1 VTLGADWYEDGR
13 EGTTVPDGLSAL
25 AAEVVACQLCPRL
38 VAYRE
43 TVARQKRRAYRDEEY
58 WGRPVPGF
66 GDPQARLVV
75 IGLAPAAHGG
85 NRTGRMF
92 TGDTSGDWLYRALY
106 RAGFAN
112 QPVSRARD
120 DGLELRDAYVTAAC
134 RCAPPDN
141 RPTREELDACRPYL
155 VRELQLLERAQVLV
169 CLGQVAF
176 ATTLLAMRAMGAGVP
191 EPANEAATAPPRF
204 RHGALYRWVSVP
216 AREGELWL
224 LASYHPSR
232 RNTQTGLLSETMFE
246 AIFARARALLDAN

>member
-1 VTLGADWYEDGR
+1 MTASLTE
-13 EGTTVPDGLSAL
+13 L
-25 AAEVVACQLCPRL
+25 ACEIVACRRCPRL

-43 TVARQKRRAYRDEEY
+43 AVAREKRRAYRHEEY

-66 GDPQARLVV
+66 GDPAARVV
-75 IGLAPAAHGG
+75 VVGLAPAAHGG

-92 TGDTSGDWLYRALY
+92 TGDASGDWLYRALY

-141 RPTREELDACRPYL
+141 RPTRAELGACRPYL
-155 VRELQLLERAQVLV
+155 VRELLLLENAEVLV
-169 CLGQVAF
+169 CLGQIAF
-176 ATTLLAMRAMGAGVP
+176 DAALSALRELGAGRP
-191 EPANEAATAPPRF
+191 EPVDDAAARAPRF
-204 RHGALYRWVSVP
+204 RHGALYRWP
-216 AREGELWL
+216 ALPWRAVALWL

-232 RNTQTGLLSETMFE
+232 RNTQTGLLDEAMFD
-246 AIFARARALLDAN
+246 AVFARARQLVGADPSSSTGRGETAQPQ